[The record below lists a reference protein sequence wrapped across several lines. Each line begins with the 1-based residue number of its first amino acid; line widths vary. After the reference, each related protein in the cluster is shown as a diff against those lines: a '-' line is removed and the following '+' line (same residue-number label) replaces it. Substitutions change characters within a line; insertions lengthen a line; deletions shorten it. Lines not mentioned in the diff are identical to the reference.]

1 MIGQY
6 AHGNEPSHHVAYMYS
21 YAGKQYKT
29 APIIRTI
36 NNTLYT
42 DKPDGLGNED
52 CGQMST
58 VYFSSIGIYPVN
70 LQTVYMFLG
79 PLYLMK

>member
-42 DKPDGLGNED
+42 DKPDGFLAMRTVANV
-52 CGQMST
+52 SL
-58 VYFSSIGIYPVN
+58 VYFFLNWILSS
-70 LQTVYMFLG
+70 
-79 PLYLMK
+79 